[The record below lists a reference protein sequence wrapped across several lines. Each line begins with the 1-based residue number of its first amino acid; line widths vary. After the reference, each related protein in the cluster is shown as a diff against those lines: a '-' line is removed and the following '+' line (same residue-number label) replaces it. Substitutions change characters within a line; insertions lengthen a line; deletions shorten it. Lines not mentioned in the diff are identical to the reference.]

1 MMTLNKLAKAFLTSV
16 LLLAAC
22 GDDEDP
28 ASADGA
34 PDSGEAASLDS
45 QVPPSNAQDMVAWLA
60 AWEDQGWEAEWSCE
74 SSPTAKTDG
83 AAAIHVHNDADGKNR
98 VCSNQRLS
106 SAPAGSVL
114 PAGAA
119 AVKMVGDKTYVT
131 VKVQADSDGGKGWYW
146 YAPGGSPEGLGLSA
160 CTGCHMAAGADAEH
174 PGFGDFAY
182 FRVP

>member
-1 MMTLNKLAKAFLTSV
+1 MTSNKLGTAFLTSV
-16 LLLAAC
+16 LLLSAC
-22 GDDEDP
+22 GDDEEP
-28 ASADGA
+28 ASADE
-34 PDSGEAASLDS
+34 PRDSGGDAATLDP
-45 QVPPSNAQDMVAWLA
+45 QVPPASAQGMAAWLV

-106 SAPAGSVL
+106 SAPVDSAL
-114 PAGAA
+114 PVGAA

-174 PGFGDFAY
+174 PGFGDFVY
-182 FRVP
+182 FRVQ